1 MTRSLRSLALAA
13 ALAFAPASAFAADP
27 ILMLLLGFVQNRM
40 ASIAAE
46 KPATAPSTQQAPAE
60 APRLAPKPIAEMQI
74 EDLRAVVDESFAY
87 LSRAQRRELLAG
99 LERVLSDPANAPY
112 RISIVTQFLMMAQQ
126 VRHAHDTLDR
136 LSSEQKKLVAV
147 QFTQN
152 FRQLPPEQ
160 QAALSQQLRSRAL
173 PVPADLSDMMLA
185 ELAGAGAPQR
195 AR

>member
-1 MTRSLRSLALAA
+1 MIRSLRSLVLAA
-13 ALAFAPASAFAADP
+13 ALALVPPSAHAADP

-40 ASIAAE
+40 ASLAAE
-46 KPATAPSTQQAPAE
+46 KPANPPSAPQ

-74 EDLRAVVDESFAY
+74 EDLRAVVDDSFAY
-87 LSRAQRRELLAG
+87 LSRTQRRELVAG
-99 LERVLSDPANAPY
+99 LEHVLSDPANTPY
-112 RISIVTQFLMMAQQ
+112 RISILTQFLMMAQQ